1 MVYIE
6 APEPHIR
13 ILWGAQF
20 VTPYFAQPA
29 LEDWKFLV
37 FARDICLG
45 ILTETVVVKPEW
57 LAPGDVNVPQAADME
72 NLMERLA
79 PGHLCLPL
87 DTPRPDRVSL
97 PRASLDPL
105 SLVHLLIVSP
115 FLAPAT
121 VWHMMHEKS
130 EAMGMTQRV
139 APFLDCL
146 RAATV
151 EP

>member
-1 MVYIE
+1 MVCLE
-6 APEPHIR
+6 APEPHILM
-13 ILWGAQF
+13 LWGTQC
-20 VTPYFAQPA
+20 VTWLFAQPTS
-29 LEDWKFLV
+29 EDGKILA
-37 FARDICLG
+37 FARG
-45 ILTETVVVKPEW
+45 IRISLLPETVVVKPEW
-57 LAPGDVNVPQAADME
+57 FTPGEVNVPQAADME

-105 SLVHLLIVSP
+105 SLFHFLMVSP